1 MNLGLQIKSGVKSL
15 ALNLGDRMDKKNL
28 AVVRQSFAQTVFTHQ
43 VQEIAATNKRKKV
56 FWVKIFNII
65 LVAAVL
71 VLLLFQAKYPEQL
84 LFAYVGA
91 GVTVA
96 EIIFLII
103 QLTFD
108 FEGQSLLHKNS
119 ALKYMDLRDRYR
131 LLIADIM
138 NDKRPKEELIAQ
150 RNALQNE
157 YQSISDLAPPT
168 GKNEYD
174 AAQIVLNKKGLVGG
188 EQFTW
193 SDKEIDHF
201 LPEELRLTKS
211 KQNKK

>member
-1 MNLGLQIKSGVKSL
+1 
-15 ALNLGDRMDKKNL
+15 MDKVNL
-28 AVVRQSFAQTVFTHQ
+28 AIVRQTFAQTVFTHQ
-43 VQEIAATNKRKKV
+43 VQEIAAVNKRKKLTLIKV
-56 FWVKIFNII
+56 LNIC
-65 LVAAVL
+65 LVGVVL
-71 VLLLFQAKYPEQL
+71 VLLVVQTALPDVIILSFI
-84 LFAYVGA
+84 GA

-103 QLTFD
+103 QTTFD

-119 ALKYMDLRDRYR
+119 ALKYMSLRDRYR

-138 NDKRPKEELIAQ
+138 NEKSPKKELIAQ

-168 GKNEYD
+168 TNVEFD
-174 AAQIVLNKKGLVGG
+174 AAQIALNKKGLVKG
-188 EQFTW
+188 EQYTW

-201 LPEELRLTKS
+201 LPEELRIS
-211 KQNKK
+211 KK

>member
-1 MNLGLQIKSGVKSL
+1 
-15 ALNLGDRMDKKNL
+15 MDIKNL
-28 AVVRQSFAQTVFTHQ
+28 SIVRQSFAQTVFTHQ
-43 VQEIAATNKRKKV
+43 VQENAATNKRRKV
-56 FWVKIFNII
+56 VWIKVINMI
-65 LVAAVL
+65 VVGAVL
-71 VLLLFQAKYPEQL
+71 VLLVIQTQYPDEPI
-84 LFAYVGA
+84 FAYIGA
-91 GVTVA
+91 GITVA
-96 EIIFLII
+96 EILFLII

-119 ALKYMDLRDRYR
+119 ALKYMSLRDRYR

-138 NDKRPKEELIAQ
+138 NQESPKKELMVQ

-168 GKNEYD
+168 GKREFD
-174 AAQIVLNKKGLVGG
+174 QAQVALNRKGLVQG

-201 LPEELRLTKS
+201 LPEALRLTGKAS
-211 KQNKK
+211 RANRQAKAGK